1 MQENAS
7 ILKERIIVKRLVK
20 TSDGYG
26 GTLSSSQTTIGTFWC
41 KVQET
46 SGDIKNKDGIRL
58 HDVSI
63 EITIRKKTAE
73 LIQNEDVIEVEGS
86 GVQYRINSSF
96 QTIENFWVKM
106 TATKVES

>member
-7 ILKERIIVKRLVK
+7 ILKQRIIVKRLVK

-26 GTLSSSQTTIGTFWC
+26 GTLSTSQTTIGTYWC
-41 KVQET
+41 RVQET
-46 SGDIKNKDGIRL
+46 SGEIRNKDGIRL

-63 EITIRKKTAE
+63 EIIIRKETADFIQSE
-73 LIQNEDVIEVEGS
+73 DLIQVEGNNT
-86 GVQYRINSSF
+86 QYRINSSF